1 MNQDALRRINA
12 QIGDGTIDAVAG
24 LSGADITT
32 FMLEIA
38 RRRADGVDAAEVL
51 RRYRSDRFSRPTG
64 FDSEALD
71 RAERIL
77 VGALPAGFDTI
88 VLAPVVPLGTH
99 RLAGVDQSRVVSTVR
114 ANEVAADP
122 TTGLALEAA
131 VRRAALLRSN
141 ARSADVVRLAASQ
154 RVLRAQRFEGTATF
168 SHFQLFGLVSAG
180 RDTGDLGFEREAFA
194 EHIGFVCAVLQ
205 RLAVSAIEVELTDLI
220 GDAMEPV
227 GAGVR
232 DVVGGIRGAT
242 VIDRPDREAGRAY
255 YDRMCFKVFATAGS
269 ERFEIADGGLV
280 DWTQQLLQSRKERLL
295 IGGLGVERVA
305 LLQEASNSSD

>member
-1 MNQDALRRINA
+1 M
-12 QIGDGTIDAVAG
+12 
-24 LSGADITT
+24 
-32 FMLEIA
+32 
-38 RRRADGVDAAEVL
+38 
-51 RRYRSDRFSRPTG
+51 
-64 FDSEALD
+64 
-71 RAERIL
+71 
-77 VGALPAGFDTI
+77 
-88 VLAPVVPLGTH
+88 
-99 RLAGVDQSRVVSTVR
+99 
-114 ANEVAADP
+114 
-122 TTGLALEAA
+122 
-131 VRRAALLRSN
+131 RRAALLRSN
-141 ARSADVVRLAASQ
+141 ARSVDVVRLAASQ

-168 SHFQLFGLVSAG
+168 AHFQLFGLVSAG

-205 RLAVSAIEVELTDLI
+205 RLAVSAIEVELTDLT

-242 VIDRPDREAGRAY
+242 VIDQPDREAGRAY